1 MSIQPMAAPQ
11 AGVTDAEFDDL
22 VHDSIAALERQPPEL
37 RDRILRTL
45 RDPVDCEAF
54 MGRLARYARE
64 RDSAT

>member
-1 MSIQPMAAPQ
+1 MSQPAAEWGS
-11 AGVTDAEFDDL
+11 GVTDAEFDDL
-22 VHDSIAALERQPPEL
+22 VRDSIDALERQPPEL

-64 RDSAT
+64 RESRP